1 MRRRKKV
8 FTCIACP
15 LGCQLEIVLKGKK
28 IKEVKG
34 AKCRRGKKY
43 AEEEFYNP
51 GRILTT
57 TVRVKEGK
65 CALLPVRSTKPVPLR
80 LLRKCV
86 KVLSSIEVKAPVRMG
101 EVVVRDILNTG
112 ADIISTRNISHDTS

>member
-1 MRRRKKV
+1 MKKGKKT
-8 FTCIACP
+8 FICIVCP
-15 LGCQLEIVLKGKK
+15 LSCQLEIVIKGKK
-28 IKEVKG
+28 VKEVKG
-34 AKCRRGKKY
+34 AKCRRGEKY
-43 AEEEFYNP
+43 AEEEFYTP

-65 CALLPVRSTKPVPLR
+65 CALLPVRSTKPVPLK

-86 KVLSSIEVKAPVRMG
+86 KTLSTIEVKAPVRMG

-112 ADIISTRNISHDTS
+112 VDIISTRDVPHDTS